1 MIFDFVI
8 FFVGIL
14 IGFGFAA
21 WGFYRK
27 LDDEIIGNLL
37 IVKQEN
43 EEDAL
48 MLEVL
53 RGKSEKIYPGN
64 IVTLAVEETHK

>member
-1 MIFDFVI
+1 MIFDIVI

-14 IGFGFAA
+14 LGFGFAA
-21 WGFYRK
+21 WWYYRRF
-27 LDDEIIGNLL
+27 DDEVIGNLL

-48 MLEVL
+48 MLEIL
-53 RGKSEKIYPGN
+53 QGKTGHIYPGN
-64 IVTLAVEETHK
+64 LVTLLVEETHK